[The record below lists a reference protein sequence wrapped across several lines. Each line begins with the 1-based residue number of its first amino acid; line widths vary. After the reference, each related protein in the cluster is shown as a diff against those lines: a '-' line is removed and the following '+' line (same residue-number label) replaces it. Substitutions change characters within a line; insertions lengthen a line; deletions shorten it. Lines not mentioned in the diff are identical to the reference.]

1 MILRNSANGAD
12 LKLPSELNFGLL
24 LSVVSASAGAYVL
37 HKSSPPVL
45 AAAFFVV
52 AAIFLTI
59 DLLMGL
65 LIPTEGELLV
75 DGQST
80 SYPPSGAASILWN
93 WNTDGWW
100 LKIRTNHAYPVE
112 TQNEG
117 SAPWQGVAL
126 RLFIRCLCK
135 ENKK

>member
-1 MILRNSANGAD
+1 MILRNSSNGAD
-12 LKLPSELNFGLL
+12 LKLPSEHNFGLL
-24 LSVVSASAGAYVL
+24 FSVVFASAGAYVH
-37 HKSSPPVL
+37 HKSSPPFL

-75 DGQST
+75 DGPT
-80 SYPPSGAASILWN
+80 SYPPCGAASLLWN

-100 LKIRTNHAYPVE
+100 RKIRTNHAYPVE
-112 TQNEG
+112 TQNDG